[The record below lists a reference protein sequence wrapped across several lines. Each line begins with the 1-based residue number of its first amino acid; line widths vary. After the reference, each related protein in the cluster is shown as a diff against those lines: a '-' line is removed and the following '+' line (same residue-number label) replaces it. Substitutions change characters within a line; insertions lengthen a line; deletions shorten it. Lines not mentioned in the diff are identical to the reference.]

1 MDENNLES
9 PILSW
14 QDPRPHNTPLDTL
27 GLTALGS
34 GVFFKYSCS
43 LQSELPGSACTSDG
57 DCSYLANTVCRLKT
71 ESTSAAAVKV
81 KVCQCMEGFQ
91 PIPGMLS
98 AEELFGEVEW

>member
-1 MDENNLES
+1 MAQHLKAIHS
-9 PILSW
+9 IPKTW
-14 QDPRPHNTPLDTL
+14 QECFYTTL
-27 GLTALGS
+27 
-34 GVFFKYSCS
+34 YSCS

-91 PIPGMLS
+91 PIPGIEQRKS
-98 AEELFGEVEW
+98 QEL